1 MTKKLVKS
9 LALAAVGS
17 LLAAGSVMALPLVA
31 NTRPVA
37 IGSAFPGENSLQT
50 ELDNQYGPGVVNANT
65 DQLAQGM
72 FSVSTPGSTVI
83 APQFSFEWT
92 GNSSSQTVGIFG
104 WDGSATTDAEIF
116 SGVAEKGYYT
126 NVKWTSGDDGVITNF
141 DNASGYLGQTS
152 FSDISRSDFGF
163 YFSPNGTTTKYYSV
177 DSLNNNGEARVLGYM
192 PTLSGA
198 MFSYEYGSD
207 WDYQDAGF
215 FVESIKPVPEPAT
228 MFLLGTGLAGL
239 AGVSRRRKAA
249 KKS

>member
-9 LALAAVGS
+9 LALGAVGS
-17 LLAAGSVMALPLVA
+17 LLVAGSAMALPWGTNL
-31 NTRPVA
+31 RPVA
-37 IGSAFPGENSLQT
+37 IGSAYHGENSLQT
-50 ELDNQYGPGVVNANT
+50 ELDASYGSGVVNANT

-72 FSVSTPGSTVI
+72 FSVSTPGSSLI
-83 APQFSFEWT
+83 APQFKFEWT
-92 GNSSSQTVGIFG
+92 ANSTRQTVGIFG
-104 WDGSATTDAEIF
+104 WDGSATTDAQIF
-116 SGVAEKGYYT
+116 SGVAEAGDYT
-126 NVKWTSGDDGVITNF
+126 TVKWTSGDDGVINSFHGT
-141 DNASGYLGQTS
+141 DAPVSTS

-163 YFSPNGTTTKYYSV
+163 YFSPNGTSTKYYSV
-177 DSLNNNGEARVLGYM
+177 DSLNDGEARVLGYM
-192 PTLSGA
+192 PTLAGA
-198 MFSYEYGSD
+198 MFSYEDGND